1 MAQTD
6 ETAFMRAI
14 ESFDMTG
21 REAISSK
28 EDLCGVYRKVKPIL
42 EGILPF
48 IELIPV
54 WGKRAASAIRLLM
67 KGLDALCPA

>member
-6 ETAFMRAI
+6 DAAFMRAI

-21 REAISSK
+21 REAVGRD
-28 EDLCGVYRKVKPIL
+28 DLCGVYRKVKPIL
-42 EGILPF
+42 ERIIPF

-54 WGKRAASAIRLLM
+54 WGSKAATDRRQLFVPVS
-67 KGLDALCPA
+67 DD

>member
-6 ETAFMRAI
+6 DATFMKAI
-14 ESFDMTG
+14 ESFDATT
-21 REAISSK
+21 REVVSK
-28 EDLCGVYRKVKPIL
+28 DDLCGVYRRVKPIL
-42 EGILPF
+42 ERILPF

-54 WGKRAASAIRLLM
+54 WGSRAATGIRLLM